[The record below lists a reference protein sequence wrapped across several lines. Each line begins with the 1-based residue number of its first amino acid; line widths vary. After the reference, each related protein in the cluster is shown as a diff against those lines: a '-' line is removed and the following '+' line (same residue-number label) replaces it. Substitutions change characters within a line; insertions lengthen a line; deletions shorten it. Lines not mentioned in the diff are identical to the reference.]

1 MKKRS
6 PIGQCTD
13 CGQVIYEPFADH
25 YRKCVEFGKKI
36 KVTPMEPNLLSRA
49 RSILQSIV
57 DGSYLDDN
65 RERVA
70 DLREWEL
77 VNIEKWLEDERCSNE
92 SNDTLT
98 STK

>member
-1 MKKRS
+1 MN
-6 PIGQCTD
+6 D
-13 CGQVIYEPFADH
+13 
-25 YRKCVEFGKKI
+25 
-36 KVTPMEPNLLSRA
+36 LLARA